1 MDTHPVLAMA
11 GRVVDL
17 MFGSRGAARAAA
29 RGSPLTTTQLIDGLT
44 ADLRPTAPTGMA
56 VRLAGAAVSGA
67 VVSALILGAM
77 LGIRTVPGTLHVYEA
92 LAIKLI
98 FATSM
103 LFLALWAAECLSR
116 PGEDTRARWRWLAA
130 PVIGISAVAVGQL
143 LGASDTTRA
152 GLMLG
157 DSATTCTAWIAV
169 GSLPPMVALIRVMRG
184 QAPTRPWL
192 AGAVVG
198 AGAGATS
205 AAVYALHCVETA
217 IPFIGVWYSLG
228 IIVAATIGAVAGS
241 RLLRW

>member
-1 MDTHPVLAMA
+1 MDTHPGLAIA

-17 MFGSRGAARAAA
+17 MFGAGSAARATA
-29 RGSPLTTTQLIDGLT
+29 RRSPLTTTQLIDGLT
-44 ADLRPTAPTGMA
+44 KDLRPTAPTGMA
-56 VRLAGAAVSGA
+56 GRLAGAAVSGA
-67 VVSALILGAM
+67 VVSALILGAL
-77 LGIRTVPGTLHVYEA
+77 LGFRNVPGTLRVQEA
-92 LAIKLI
+92 LAIKLV

-103 LFLALWAAECLSR
+103 LVLALWAAECLSR
-116 PGEDTRARWRWLAA
+116 PGEDEGARWRWLAA
-130 PVIGISAVAVGQL
+130 PVIVVSAVAVSQL
-143 LGASDTTRA
+143 LGAADGARA
-152 GLMLG
+152 GLVLG
-157 DSATTCTAWIAV
+157 GSALTCTAWIAV

-228 IIVAATIGAVAGS
+228 IIAAATIGAVAGS